1 MKNYVLIKTLI
12 ENFPVLGFT
21 VCMVSMLLIGYT
33 IHLGSKAKH
42 FLLKSK
48 WLGIEI
54 NIENYNAKME
64 EGRGALTE
72 KEKVGRI
79 V

>member
-1 MKNYVLIKTLI
+1 MQ
-12 ENFPVLGFT
+12 NFPVLGFIIYLA
-21 VCMVSMLLIGYT
+21 SMLLIGYT

-54 NIENYNAKME
+54 NIENYNAKTE
-64 EGRGALTE
+64 EIKGALPE

-79 V
+79 E